1 MDRRALFF
9 FAAAVLCAL
18 LIVPTPSEYR
28 WFAAMR
34 AVVYAVL
41 ALASWLDNRSRN
53 RASSEGAQ
61 PNRPVM

>member
-9 FAAAVLCAL
+9 LGAAVVCAM
-18 LIVPTPSEYR
+18 LIPATPSEYR
-28 WFAAMR
+28 WFAVLFAI
-34 AVVYAVL
+34 VYAVL

-53 RASSEGAQ
+53 RDARDADQ